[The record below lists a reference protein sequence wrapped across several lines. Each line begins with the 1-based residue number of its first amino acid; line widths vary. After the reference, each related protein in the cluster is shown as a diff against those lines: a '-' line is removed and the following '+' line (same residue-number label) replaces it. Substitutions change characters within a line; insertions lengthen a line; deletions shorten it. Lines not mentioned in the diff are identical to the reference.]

1 MNVKSTRADFPLL
14 RKRVNGKPLIYLD
27 NGSMSLRP
35 QQVMDAM
42 DDYYCNYSVAA
53 GRGAY
58 KLAKEVTERCEGVR
72 DKVKNFIRAE
82 RPEEI
87 IYTRNT
93 TESINIVA
101 RNVDLKPGDIVL
113 ATDKEHNSNLV
124 PWHEMR
130 RLKKIRHEIVRSA
143 EDNTFD
149 MESFKEKMSKKVK
162 IVSMYH
168 CSNLDGYTIPAKEMI
183 EVAHDH
189 GALVML
195 DGAQSAPHTPLDMKR
210 LDVDFYALSIHK
222 MLGPT
227 GMGILYGKY
236 DLMDKLYP
244 LSIGGSTIEDT
255 TYEYSILL
263 KPPRKFEGGL
273 QNYSGIFG
281 TGAALDYLKRIP
293 MEDIEHNN
301 YRLNKYVTDSLKDR
315 PKVRIIGPEDPR
327 LRAGIFGF
335 NIDGVPTNDIAVE
348 LDCKH
353 NIMIRSGYHCVD
365 SWFNDRGIDGSARV
379 STYFYNTM
387 DELKLFVEH
396 VETILEGPKVKRK
409 PTGARKSRSACL
421 HCP

>member
-1 MNVKSTRADFPLL
+1 MNLKSTRKDFPLL
-14 RKRVNGKPLIYLD
+14 KKKVNGKPLIYLD

-42 DDYYCNYSVAA
+42 NDYYCNYSVAA

-58 KLAKEVTERCEGVR
+58 KLAKDVTERCEGVR
-72 DKVKNFIRAE
+72 ETVKNFIHAE

-87 IYTRNT
+87 IFTRNT
-93 TESINIVA
+93 TESINIIA
-101 RNVDLKPGDIVL
+101 RNVNLKPGDIVL
-113 ATDKEHNSNLV
+113 ASDKEHNSNLV

-149 MESFKEKMSKKVK
+149 MEAFKEKMSKKVK

-168 CSNLDGYTIPAKEMI
+168 CSNLDGCTIPAKEMI
-183 EVAHDH
+183 EVAHDY

-195 DGAQSAPHTPLDMKR
+195 DGAQSAPHISLDMKKM
-210 LDVDFYALSIHK
+210 DVDFYAISIHK

-281 TGAALDYLKRIP
+281 TGAAIDYLKRVP
-293 MEDIEHNN
+293 MEDIEHHNYELNN
-301 YRLNKYVTDSLKDR
+301 YITDSLKDYPR
-315 PKVRIIGPEDPR
+315 VKIIGPEDPR

-335 NIDGVPTNDIAVE
+335 NIDGMPTNDIAVG
-348 LDCKH
+348 LDCEH

-365 SWFNDRGIDGSARV
+365 SWFNDRDIDGSARV

-387 DELKLFVEH
+387 EEIKLFVAH
-396 VETILEGPKVKRK
+396 IETILDNPKAKGKSTKIKK
-409 PTGARKSRSACL
+409 PQLGCL
-421 HCP
+421 LCP